1 MNYGL
6 KTMNTIQQRRSV
18 RWNDQISC
26 ISIVLDVDAWLWGL
40 LFLLRNLDIEILKVE
55 EEICLYVGSHQQ
67 NKFSV
72 VENNLNLFDI
82 STIFEFLLHN
92 AFIA

>member
-6 KTMNTIQQRRSV
+6 KTMNTIQQRPSV

-55 EEICLYVGSHQQ
+55 EEICLYVGSH
-67 NKFSV
+67 
-72 VENNLNLFDI
+72 
-82 STIFEFLLHN
+82 
-92 AFIA
+92 